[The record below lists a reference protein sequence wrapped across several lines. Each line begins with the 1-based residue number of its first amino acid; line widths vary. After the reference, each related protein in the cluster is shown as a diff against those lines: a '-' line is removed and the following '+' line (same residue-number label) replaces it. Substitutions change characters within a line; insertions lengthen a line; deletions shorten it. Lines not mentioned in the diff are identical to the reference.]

1 MSTQRQTNNNGI
13 NYEYKGY
20 NICIRVE
27 GEQLILVTKNKKNQ
41 IIIANLSHYQT

>member
-1 MSTQRQTNNNGI
+1 MSSQRQINNNSI
-13 NYEYKGY
+13 NCEYKGY

-27 GEQLILVTKNKKNQ
+27 GEQLILEIKNKKNQ